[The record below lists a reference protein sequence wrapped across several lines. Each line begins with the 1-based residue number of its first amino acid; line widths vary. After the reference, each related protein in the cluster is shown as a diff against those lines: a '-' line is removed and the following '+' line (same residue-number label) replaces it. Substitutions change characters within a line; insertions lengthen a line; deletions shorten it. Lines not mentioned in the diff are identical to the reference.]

1 MASKREFTIA
11 HSPDADDAFM
21 FYALA
26 TGKIESPLLE
36 FRHVLKDIQSL
47 NRDAR
52 DGRYDMTAIS
62 YHAYPYV
69 ADKYVLTAAG
79 SSVGNG
85 YGPIVVSTGDLAPD
99 ALAGKRVAVPGM
111 LTTAYL
117 ALKLYEPAI
126 EPVVREFDQILE
138 SVANGEV
145 EAGVV
150 IHEGQ
155 LTYSDAGLRSVVDLG
170 EWWKRTQGLPL
181 PLGCNC
187 VKRDLPAEVQAEAR
201 RKLSATIQYS
211 LDHRAEALDYALQF
225 SRGLQAGLADRFVGM
240 YVNEHTTDMA
250 DEVLEAGQRLLDMG
264 FAAGLIPRNV
274 RLEYV

>member
-1 MASKREFTIA
+1 MGEKREFTIA

-26 TGKIESPLLE
+26 TGKVESDLLA

-47 NRDAR
+47 NHDAR
-52 DGRYDMTAIS
+52 SGRYDMTAIS

-69 ADKYVLTAAG
+69 ADRYVLTAAG
-79 SSVGNG
+79 SSVGDG
-85 YGPIVVSTGDLAPD
+85 YGPIVVAASGFNGGS
-99 ALAGKRVAVPGM
+99 LAGKRVAVPGL
-111 LTTAYL
+111 LTTAFL
-117 ALKLYEPAI
+117 ALRLYEPDVD
-126 EPVVREFDQILE
+126 PVVCEFDRILDFVRE
-138 SVANGEV
+138 GEA

-155 LTYSDAGLRSVVDLG
+155 LTYEDAGLRSVVDLG

-187 VKRDLPAEVQAEAR
+187 ILRSLPRNVQEEAR
-201 RKLSATIQYS
+201 RKLSETIQYS
-211 LDHRAEALDYALQF
+211 LDHREEALAYALQF
-225 SRGLQAGLADRFVGM
+225 SRGLETGLADRFVGM
-240 YVNEHTTDMA
+240 YVNGHTTDMA
-250 DEVLEAGQRLLDMG
+250 PEVLEAGQRLLDMG
-264 FAAGLIPRNV
+264 HAAGLIPRSV

>member
-1 MASKREFTIA
+1 MAEKREFTIA

-26 TGKIESPLLE
+26 TGRIESETLE
-36 FRHVLKDIQSL
+36 FTHVLKDIQTL
-47 NRDAR
+47 NQDAR
-52 DGRYDMTAIS
+52 EGRYDMTAVS

-69 ADKYVLTAAG
+69 ADQYVLTSAG
-79 SSVGNG
+79 SSVGDG
-85 YGPIVVSTGDLAPD
+85 YGPVVAAAGDSRIES
-99 ALAGKRVAVPGM
+99 LAGRRVAVPGLM
-111 LTTAYL
+111 TTAYL
-117 ALKLYEPAI
+117 VLKLYEPDVV
-126 EPVVREFDQILE
+126 PVVRDFDKVLDAV
-138 SVANGEV
+138 SSGDAD
-145 EAGVV
+145 AGVV

-155 LTYSDAGLRSVVDLG
+155 LTFADSGFRSVVDLG

-187 VKRDLPAEVQAEAR
+187 VKRSLPPEVQAEAR

-225 SRGLQAGLADRFVGM
+225 SRGLETGLADRFVGM
-240 YVNEHTTDMA
+240 YVNDHTTSMA

-264 FAAGLIPRNV
+264 HAAGLIPGSV
-274 RLEYV
+274 ELEYV

>member
-47 NRDAR
+47 NRDAH

-85 YGPIVVSTGDLAPD
+85 YGPIVVSAGDLAPD

-126 EPVVREFDQILE
+126 EPVIREFDQILE

>member
-26 TGKIESPLLE
+26 TGKIESDTLA

-47 NRDAR
+47 NRDAH

-85 YGPIVVSTGDLAPD
+85 YGPIVVAASDMAPD
-99 ALAGKRVAVPGM
+99 ALAGKRVAVPGL

-126 EPVVREFDQILE
+126 EPVVREFDRILD
-138 SVANGEV
+138 SVASGEV
-145 EAGVV
+145 DAGVV

-155 LTYSDAGLRSVVDLG
+155 LTYGAAGLRSVVDLG
-170 EWWKRTQGLPL
+170 EWWKSTQGLPL

-187 VKRDLPAEVQAEAR
+187 VKRDLPPAVQEEAR
-201 RKLSATIQYS
+201 RKLSATIRYS
-211 LDHRAEALDYALQF
+211 LDHRAEALEYALQF
-225 SRGLQAGLADRFVGM
+225 SRGLETGLADRFVGM

-250 DEVLEAGQRLLDMG
+250 AEVLEAGQRLLDMG

>member
-26 TGKIESPLLE
+26 TGKIESDTLA

-47 NRDAR
+47 NRDAH

-85 YGPIVVSTGDLAPD
+85 YGPIVVSAADLAPA
-99 ALAGKRVAVPGM
+99 ALAGKRVAVPGL

-117 ALKLYEPAI
+117 ALKLYEPEI

-138 SVANGEV
+138 SVASGEV
-145 EAGVV
+145 DAGVV

-155 LTYSDAGLRSVVDLG
+155 LTYGAAGLRSVVDLG
-170 EWWKRTQGLPL
+170 VWWKETQGLPL

-187 VKRDLPAEVQAEAR
+187 VRRDLPLEVQEEAR

-211 LDHRAEALDYALQF
+211 LNHRAAALEYALQF
-225 SRGLQAGLADRFVGM
+225 SRGLETGLADRFVGM
-240 YVNEHTTDMA
+240 YVNEHTVDMA
-250 DEVLEAGQRLLDMG
+250 EEVLEAGQRLLDMG
-264 FAAGLIPRNV
+264 FAAGLIPRSV
-274 RLEYV
+274 QLEYV

>member
-1 MASKREFTIA
+1 MASKRAFTIA

-26 TGKIESPLLE
+26 TGKIESDTLE
-36 FRHVLKDIQSL
+36 FRHVLKDIQTL
-47 NRDAR
+47 NRDAH

-85 YGPIVVSTGDLAPD
+85 YGPIVVSAADMAPD
-99 ALAGKRVAVPGM
+99 ALAGKRVAVPGL

-117 ALKLYEPAI
+117 ALKLYEPGI

-138 SVANGEV
+138 SVASGEV

-155 LTYSDAGLRSVVDLG
+155 LTYSAAGLRSVVDLG
-170 EWWKRTQGLPL
+170 VWWKETQRLPL

-187 VKRDLPAEVQAEAR
+187 VRRDLPLEVQEEAR

-211 LDHRAEALDYALQF
+211 LDHRAAALEYALQF
-225 SRGLQAGLADRFVGM
+225 SRGLETGLADRFVGM
-240 YVNEHTTDMA
+240 YVNEHTVDMA
-250 DEVLEAGQRLLDMG
+250 AEVLEAGQRLLDMG

-274 RLEYV
+274 QLEYV

>member
-1 MASKREFTIA
+1 MASKRAFTIA

-26 TGKIESPLLE
+26 TGKIESDTLE
-36 FRHVLKDIQSL
+36 FRHVLKDIQTL
-47 NRDAR
+47 NRDAH

-85 YGPIVVSTGDLAPD
+85 YGPIVVSAADMAPD
-99 ALAGKRVAVPGM
+99 ALAGKRVAVPGL

-117 ALKLYEPAI
+117 ALKLYEPGI

-138 SVANGEV
+138 SVASGEV
-145 EAGVV
+145 DAGVV

-155 LTYSDAGLRSVVDLG
+155 LTYAAAGLRSVVDLG
-170 EWWKRTQGLPL
+170 VWWKRTQGLPL

-187 VKRDLPAEVQAEAR
+187 VRRDLPLEVQEEAR

-211 LDHRAEALDYALQF
+211 LDHRAAALEYALQF
-225 SRGLQAGLADRFVGM
+225 SRGLETGLADRFVGM
-240 YVNEHTTDMA
+240 YVNEHTVDMA
-250 DEVLEAGQRLLDMG
+250 AEVLEAGQRLLDMG

>member
-1 MASKREFTIA
+1 MGNKREFTIA

-26 TGKIESPLLE
+26 TGKVESELLE

-47 NRDAR
+47 NQDAKT
-52 DGRYDMTAIS
+52 GRYDMTAIS

-69 ADKYVLTAAG
+69 ADRYILTAAG
-79 SSVGNG
+79 SSVGDG
-85 YGPIVVSTGDLAPD
+85 YGPSVVVPSGTESES
-99 ALAGKRVAVPGM
+99 LAGKRIAIPGL

-117 ALKLYEPAI
+117 ALKLYEPNI
-126 EPVVREFDQILE
+126 ETIVCEFDRILDF
-138 SVANGEV
+138 VRDGKAD
-145 EAGVV
+145 AGVV

-155 LTYSDAGLRSVVDLG
+155 LTYQDAGLRCVVDLG

-187 VKRDLPAEVQAEAR
+187 ILRGLPRDVQEEAR
-201 RKLSATIQYS
+201 RKLSETIRYS
-211 LDHRAEALDYALQF
+211 LDHREEALEYALQF
-225 SRGLQAGLADRFVGM
+225 SRGLEAGLADRFVGM
-240 YVNEHTTDMA
+240 YVNGHTTGMA
-250 DEVLEAGQRLLDMG
+250 PEVLEAGQRLLDMG
-264 FAAGLIPRNV
+264 HAAGLIRRSV

>member
-47 NRDAR
+47 NRDAH

-85 YGPIVVSTGDLAPD
+85 YGPIVVSAGDLAPD

-145 EAGVV
+145 DAGVV

-155 LTYSDAGLRSVVDLG
+155 LTYGDAGLRSVVDLG
-170 EWWKRTQGLPL
+170 EWWMRTQGLPL

-250 DEVLEAGQRLLDMG
+250 EEVLEAGQRLLDMG
-264 FAAGLIPRNV
+264 FAAGMIPRKV

>member
-201 RKLSATIQYS
+201 RKLSATIQYA

>member
-1 MASKREFTIA
+1 MADKLEFTIA

-26 TGKIESPLLE
+26 TGTIKSDSLE

-47 NRDAR
+47 NQDAHAE
-52 DGRYDMTAIS
+52 RYDMTAIS

-85 YGPIVVSTGDLAPD
+85 YGPIIVATEDKVPD
-99 ALAGKRVAVPGM
+99 TLAGKRVAVPGL

-117 ALKLYEPAI
+117 ALKLYEPGI
-126 EPVVREFDQILE
+126 EPVVCDFDQILE
-138 SVANGEV
+138 AVASGDV
-145 EAGVV
+145 DAGVV

-155 LTYSDAGLRSVVDLG
+155 LTYADAGLRKVVDLG
-170 EWWKRTQGLPL
+170 EWWMRTEGLPL

-187 VKRDLPAEVQAEAR
+187 VKRSLPQAVQEEAR
-201 RKLSATIQYS
+201 RKLSETIQYS
-211 LDHRAEALDYALQF
+211 LDHRSEALEYALQF
-225 SRGLQAGLADRFVGM
+225 SRGLQTGLADRFVGM

-250 DEVLEAGQRLLDMG
+250 DEVLAAGQRLLDMG

-274 RLEYV
+274 QLEYV